1 MCKRNTDRRSIDDD
15 DDRARGAGQR
25 ASRGRQ
31 TKTDGGPA
39 SVASVATRGDVRRD
53 RRRVGGGLAGVGVG
67 GSPRCAG
74 TNGDDDDDVAGRCG
88 AGRDGGRGVDG
99 DAGARERGLG
109 GR

>member
-1 MCKRNTDRRSIDDD
+1 MYTEHRSSIDDSD

-53 RRRVGGGLAGVGVG
+53 RRRVDGGLAGVGVG